1 MYRKV
6 CLGLFLY
13 LVSGKYVKQWT
24 ENMHLWIKMQAKF
37 GLIKKK
43 RQKLSRLIIHID
55 SFIIFVAP
63 FILWV
68 E

>member
-1 MYRKV
+1 
-6 CLGLFLY
+6 
-13 LVSGKYVKQWT
+13 
-24 ENMHLWIKMQAKF
+24 MQAKF

-63 FILWV
+63 FYSLSRIKSNSDNW
-68 E
+68 